1 MKLIDDKLIWNRF
14 PLGLILPFFCL
25 MLISS
30 CQLFRGSS
38 SGVKQISE
46 DSLKTDFYQNITSR
60 YNILHNANLMLEQ
73 ERKTIYLAADKN
85 YQVRLSVFDEPTTK
99 GDPHKAMDSLI
110 QKAYKIVNNKQES
123 RYINDAYFLIGR
135 AYYLKGSYY
144 TASAFFDKL
153 IQDARPEQTS
163 FKALAYAWK
172 SRAYLQLGKLD
183 AAGYLVDSAF
193 MFLNDEGKTKT
204 FVHAAKANYL
214 LQVGKEEQ
222 AIPFLNYAIAS
233 TKRGAEQDRWKF
245 LLAQLYRDS
254 NNEEAYALFRRLAK
268 SNVPFDMA
276 FEASLQSAYGQS
288 AQDNFNLALRVK
300 PFLRMLN
307 EGKNS
312 GYRDQIL
319 FEIGKIYLHGGEEE
333 QAMRYFNR
341 SLNHVDR
348 NPYQQTETFLVI
360 ADYLFSKE
368 KYHYAQLY
376 YDSTATVLPNNYTDV
391 NKLRRKL
398 AYMNELTTHYKEIL
412 WQDTLLALGKMT
424 EELRGRFLDSLA
436 RQSLAQREQEMALKR
451 SIPSK
456 AEKKRPIAEYAAV
469 QHTLPNQNTDLPA
482 SIFSDSRF
490 YFNNQD
496 ALLLGASEFKR
507 KWGNRQLKD
516 DWRFAGDLAP
526 QQIATQPVYTDNI
539 VPSEKNDEWDA
550 ERYLLQYPQKYLD
563 AMPITEVDVTRLLQG
578 IHDHMIAIG
587 NIYRA
592 YIRDDDK
599 AIVLYE
605 EILERFPHSA
615 EAPTVLYALFRM
627 YEERDPQKSSLYRD
641 RLIKEFPT
649 NTLAMLAQDPYY
661 MDKVARDKRTL
672 DRAFERLF
680 TLYAQGDHVAV
691 IKQADVDLQ
700 GAFREQPMAPQIAYL
715 RALAIGRVGLI
726 DAFKGALDDII
737 VSYPLDSL
745 VVPLAR
751 ANRAFM
757 EEHPSMFVNR
767 VNALQ
772 DKDNLRVSFLDEPDM
787 TPWPSLHINGDY
799 RTAVAISQPPK
810 KEDPQPKQVEQKTDE
825 AKRNE
830 VVALLEQQKAT
841 AASIKGQAL
850 DKKSQTLP
858 AVAGGVLSAN
868 IRSSGL
874 DSAVVEELLAEE
886 KRAVRHI
893 DPANGSTAV
902 KIGVQLSK
910 TIRLEGRTWDV
921 GTVTI
926 DFGAND
932 YRDKKLFPDT
942 ATYYFAINVMDPRV
956 NLAPSR
962 YGIGQFNRSRYARTA
977 INHQLNLVNAEN
989 QLLFVGP
996 FETFEEVKT
1005 YETRILPLLPE
1016 IMKVPQEDY
1025 NSFIIT
1031 REAIGTLTDG
1041 IQIRNYHQVY
1051 KEQ

>member
-1 MKLIDDKLIWNRF
+1 
-14 PLGLILPFFCL
+14 
-25 MLISS
+25 
-30 CQLFRGSS
+30 
-38 SGVKQISE
+38 VKPISE
-46 DSLKTDFYQNITSR
+46 DSLKTDFFQNVTSK

-73 ERKTIYLAADKN
+73 EQRAIYLAADKN
-85 YQVRLSVFDEPTTK
+85 YQVRLSVFDEPMTK

-110 QKAYKIVNNKQES
+110 QKAYKIVNSKQES

-135 AYYLKGSYY
+135 AYYMKGSYY

-153 IQDARPEQTS
+153 IQDARPDQES

-193 MFLNDEGKTKT
+193 IFLDDDAKTKT

-222 AIPFLNYAIAS
+222 AIPFLNHAIAS
-233 TKRGAEQDRWKF
+233 NKQATDRYRWKF
-245 LLAQLYRDS
+245 LLAQLYRDR
-254 NNEEAYALFRRLAK
+254 NKEEAYKLFSKLSR

-276 FEASLQSAYGQS
+276 FEASLQSAYVVSPQES
-288 AQDNFNLALRVK
+288 SNLALRAK

-319 FEIGKIYLHGGEEE
+319 FEIGKIYLDGGDEE
-333 QAMRYFNR
+333 QAMHYFSS
-341 SLNHVDR
+341 SLSHVDR

-368 KYHYAQLY
+368 QYHQAQLY
-376 YDSTATVLPNNYTDV
+376 YDSTATVLPHNYTDV

-398 AYMNELTTHYKEIL
+398 AYMNELTTRYQEIL
-412 WQDTLLALGKMT
+412 WQDTLLVLGQMN

-436 RQSLAQREQEMALKR
+436 RQSLAEREQQMALRKNIR
-451 SIPSK
+451 RRT
-456 AEKKRPIAEYAAV
+456 EKKRAIAEYAVV
-469 QHTLPNQNTDLPA
+469 QQALPAQNADLPA

-496 ALLLGASEFKR
+496 ALLLGASAFKR

-516 DWRFAGDLAP
+516 DWRFAGDLAL

-539 VPSEKNDEWDA
+539 VTAEKNEVWDG
-550 ERYLLQYPQKYLD
+550 EGYLLQYPQKYLD
-563 AMPITEVDVTRLLQG
+563 AMPITEADVARLQQG
-578 IHDHMIAIG
+578 IHDNMIAIG

-605 EILERFPHSA
+605 EILDRFPQSA
-615 EAPTVLYALFRM
+615 EAPTVLYTLFRM
-627 YEERDPQKSSLYRD
+627 YEKRDLQKSRLYRD
-641 RLIKEFPT
+641 RLISEFPA
-649 NTLAMLAQDPYY
+649 NTLAMLAQDPDY
-661 MDKVARDKRTL
+661 MDKAARDKRTL

-680 TLYAQGDHVAV
+680 TLYVQGDHVAV
-691 IKQADVDLQ
+691 IKQADTDLQ
-700 GAFREQPMAPQIAYL
+700 GAFREQAMAAQIAYL

-726 DAFKGALDDII
+726 DAFKTALDDII
-737 VSYPLDSL
+737 VAYPSDSL

-751 ANRAFM
+751 ANKQFI

-772 DKDNLRVSFLDEPDM
+772 DKDNFRVSFLDEPDM
-787 TPWPSLHINGDY
+787 TPWPSLHIAGDY
-799 RTAVAISQPPK
+799 RTAVAISLPPETENPLPK
-810 KEDPQPKQVEQKTDE
+810 KVELETDE
-825 AKRNE
+825 VKRNE
-830 VVALLEQQKAT
+830 VAALLEQQQKGT
-841 AASIKGQAL
+841 AASIKGRAL
-850 DKKSQTLP
+850 DNRQKVLS

-874 DSAVVEELLAEE
+874 DSTAVEDLLAEE
-886 KRAVRHI
+886 EVRKVQHI
-893 DPANGSTAV
+893 DPSNGSVAMKTTME
-902 KIGVQLSK
+902 LSK
-910 TIRLEGRTWDV
+910 TTSLGAKKLDV
-921 GTVTI
+921 GKVTI

-1041 IQIRNYHQVY
+1041 IQISNYYQVY